1 MHGLIPPEIIEEI
14 IERNDIVEVIGEYV
28 PLKKRGRNYFG
39 LCPFHQEDTE
49 SFAVNQEKQFFNCFG
64 CGKGGNVIGFVRDI
78 EGISFPE
85 AARKLAERVGI
96 HIPEKNL
103 SPDERQKLEL
113 RQQMLNANEAA
124 KDFYQQCLW
133 SAAHNSGQAYLQKRG
148 LSQEISKRFSLGYA
162 SENHWQ
168 ALYDHLKIKFNKN
181 ILTQAGLIS
190 KSAKNGRYY
199 DKFHGRLI
207 FPIRDYQ
214 GRVVAFGGRT
224 LTGDA
229 AKYLNSMNTPLFNKS
244 QVLYGLDVAGQAV
257 RQSRQIFI
265 MEGYMDVIAAHQF
278 GITNAVATLGTAFT
292 EAHSRLLKR
301 YAPDPPQKLVVY
313 LAFDGDQAG
322 AKAAGG
328 GLNKL
333 RNLDYIDV
341 RILVLP
347 PGQDPDDFLRSQ
359 GPEAWHNLAAEH
371 AYTILDYVL
380 EQALNHHDISN
391 ASGKSNLVAELL
403 PSIAATT
410 SDVERDS
417 FIRRLA
423 QILQVDVESIYAD
436 LRRSGLQISR
446 PRQQTVHPAAWKEP
460 VIHKASFF
468 LLRLAI
474 ENPGIFADA
483 AQDLEEAF
491 ANVPEGLQLIGL
503 IKQLAEGYDFH
514 PATLFNHIDANSE
527 GLRKFLLKL
536 LQADLPQGDSEQLA
550 AEAIKGM
557 KRALL
562 MDKKERLKQELNAAL
577 AAKQDVKDLL
587 VKQMALDKQ
596 LEDLKG

>member
-1 MHGLIPPEIIEEI
+1 MSGLIPPEIIEEI

-49 SFAVNQEKQFFNCFG
+49 SFAVNQDKRFYNCFG

-78 EGISFPE
+78 EGITFPE
-85 AARKLAERVGI
+85 AARKLAERAGI
-96 HIPEKNL
+96 RIPENEL
-103 SPDERQKLEL
+103 SPAARQNLEL
-113 RQQMLNANEAA
+113 RRQMLDANQAA
-124 KDFYQQCLW
+124 KAFYQQALW
-133 SAAHNSGQAYLQKRG
+133 AGNQNSGQAYLQKRG
-148 LSQEISKRFSLGYA
+148 LSPEICKRFSLGYA
-162 SENHWQ
+162 AESQWQ
-168 ALYDHLKIKFNKN
+168 ALYDHLKTKFGESV
-181 ILTQAGLIS
+181 LTQVGLIS

-199 DKFHGRLI
+199 DKFHGRLM
-207 FPIRDYQ
+207 FPICDYQ
-214 GRVVAFGGRT
+214 GRTIAFGGRT

-244 QVLYGLDVAGQAV
+244 QVLYGLDIAAPAV

-278 GITNAVATLGTAFT
+278 GISNAVATLGTAFT

-301 YAPDPPQKLVVY
+301 YAPEPPQKLMVY

-347 PGQDPDDFLRSQ
+347 PGQDPDDFIRAQ
-359 GPEAWHNLAAEH
+359 GPEGWRDLVARS
-371 AYTILDYVL
+371 AYPILDYL
-380 EQALNHHDISN
+380 LRQALEHHDIEH
-391 ASGKSNLVAELL
+391 AGGKSGLVAELL
-403 PSIAATT
+403 PAIAATG
-410 SDVERDS
+410 SDVERNG
-417 FIRRLA
+417 FIRQLA
-423 QILQVDVESIYAD
+423 QILQVDAESIYAD
-436 LRRSGLQISR
+436 LRRSGLRIR
-446 PRQQTVHPAAWKEP
+446 MPREQAVHPAALKEP
-460 VIHKASFF
+460 VIHKAGYF

-474 ENPGIFADA
+474 ENRKVFTEALA
-483 AQDLEEAF
+483 DLEEGF
-491 ANVPEGLQLIGL
+491 ANVPEGMRLISL
-503 IKQLAEGYDFH
+503 IKELADEYDFQ
-514 PATLFNHIDANSE
+514 PATLFNHIDANGE

-536 LQADLPQGDSEQLA
+536 LQADLPEGDPEQLA

-557 KRALL
+557 KLSLL
-562 MDKKERLKQELNAAL
+562 LEQKERLRQELNAAL
-577 AAKQDVKDLL
+577 AAKEDVKDLL
-587 VKQMALDKQ
+587 LQQMALDKR
-596 LEDLKG
+596 LENLKG